1 MITFDIDKSLIMKK
15 ILFIFVSWSSIFMGV
30 CFAQDAAVDRIN
42 AGQLA
47 FNKFTYP
54 YNILFEEKLRNFNP
68 DLFKPNKSG
77 EFVLDF
83 KNFKGSPYEVN
94 SFLFGFVT
102 DEQSNK
108 SVNLYLRY
116 NIYNDEVELKTSLE
130 EDEKIIALLKEQD
143 ISCTIDG
150 KYYQFA
156 SFNDEK
162 NEAING
168 YLIQI
173 YEGKNY
179 QLFKRLKSAFTPKK
193 ASENSFNQAI
203 PARFETSVSYYIK
216 QGDSTSYLPEK
227 KKLLLAKF
235 SNQNNLVKNY
245 LSNKST
251 TLKDVNDFI
260 GLIKLLDS
268 SN

>member
-1 MITFDIDKSLIMKK
+1 MKK
-15 ILFIFVSWSSIFMGV
+15 ALTSLVATILLFTNV
-30 CFAQDAAVDRIN
+30 FAQDDAVARIN

-54 YNILFEEKLRNFNP
+54 NNILFEQKLRNFNP
-68 DLFKPNKSG
+68 DLFKSNQSG

-83 KNFKGSPYEVN
+83 KNFKGSPYEMN
-94 SFLFGFVT
+94 DFSFGFVT

-108 SVNLYLRY
+108 SVNLFLRY
-116 NIYNDEVELKTSLE
+116 NIYNDEIELKITLE
-130 EDEKIIALLKEQD
+130 KDEKIIALLKEHD
-143 ISCTIDG
+143 ISCTING
-150 KYYQFA
+150 KYYQLA

-173 YEGKNY
+173 YKGKIF
-179 QLFKRLKSAFTPKK
+179 QLFKHLKSTFTPKK
-193 ASENSFNQAI
+193 VSENSFTQPI
-203 PARFETSVSYYIK
+203 PARFDTSVSYYLK
-216 QGDSTSYLPEK
+216 QGESFQYLPEK

-235 SNQNNLVKNY
+235 GNQNVALKNY
-245 LSNKST
+245 LNSKSA
-251 TLKDVNDFI
+251 TLKDEIDFI
-260 GLIKLLDS
+260 ELVKQLDS

>member
-1 MITFDIDKSLIMKK
+1 MKK
-15 ILFIFVSWSSIFMGV
+15 ILFIFVSWTTIFMGV
-30 CFAQDAAVDRIN
+30 CYAQDDAVARIN

-68 DLFKPNKSG
+68 DLFKPNESG

-83 KNFKGSPYEVN
+83 KNFNGSPYEVN

-116 NIYNDEVELKTSLE
+116 NIYNDEVELKSTLDP
-130 EDEKIIALLKEQD
+130 DEKLIALLKEHD
-143 ISCTIDG
+143 ISCTING

-173 YEGKNY
+173 YKGKNY
-179 QLFKRLKSAFTPKK
+179 QLFKRLKSTFTPKK
-193 ASENSFNQAI
+193 VSENSFTQAI
-203 PARFETSVSYYIK
+203 PAKFDTTVSYYIK
-216 QGDSTSYLPEK
+216 QGASILYLPEK
-227 KKLLLAKF
+227 KKLLLAEY
-235 SNQNNLVKNY
+235 SNQKSLVKNY
-245 LSNKST
+245 LSTKSK
-251 TLKDVNDFI
+251 TLKDETDFI
-260 GLIKLLDS
+260 DFVKLLDS